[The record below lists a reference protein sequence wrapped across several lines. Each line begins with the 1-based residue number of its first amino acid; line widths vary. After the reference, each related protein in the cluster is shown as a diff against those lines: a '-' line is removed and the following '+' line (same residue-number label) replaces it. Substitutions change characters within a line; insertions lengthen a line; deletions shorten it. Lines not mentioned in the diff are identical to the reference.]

1 MGRRDPPP
9 LADEAFFMPS
19 DLSFW
24 VQTLLN
30 CLGLGS
36 LLLIIAIGLNI
47 IYGINRV
54 INLAHGSL
62 YALGAYFGFTLVE
75 QGLNFFL
82 ALLISPLLVMGVGL
96 VIERTVIN
104 PIRKRPM
111 LYSLVLTYGVMVFLD
126 GMMKYVWGV
135 QPRFIATPAFLS
147 QTIHLGPIPYPFYR
161 FFLLVATV
169 VAMIALMYLLGRT
182 KLGLSMRAASN
193 IPEMV
198 SVLGIN
204 MNLIHIVVFALGCIL
219 AGIGGVLA
227 GPLLTVYPMMGNEM
241 LISCFVVLVIGGLG
255 SLRGAVIS
263 ALLVGFVQT
272 LGYIFITDYAM
283 VVVYVMMAVILSL
296 MPRGILGEGKFE

>member
-1 MGRRDPPP
+1 
-9 LADEAFFMPS
+9 
-19 DLSFW
+19 
-24 VQTLLN
+24 VT
-30 CLGLGS
+30 
-36 LLLIIAIGLNI
+36 
-47 IYGINRV
+47 
-54 INLAHGSL
+54 
-62 YALGAYFGFTLVE
+62 
-75 QGLNFFL
+75 
-82 ALLISPLLVMGVGL
+82 
-96 VIERTVIN
+96 
-104 PIRKRPM
+104 
-111 LYSLVLTYGVMVFLD
+111 
-126 GMMKYVWGV
+126 
-135 QPRFIATPAFLS
+135 
-147 QTIHLGPIPYPFYR
+147 
-161 FFLLVATV
+161 
-169 VAMIALMYLLGRT
+169 MIALMYLLGRT

-193 IPEMV
+193 LPEMV

>member
-1 MGRRDPPP
+1 MT
-9 LADEAFFMPS
+9 
-19 DLSFW
+19 FW
-24 VQTLLN
+24 VQTVLN
-30 CLGLGS
+30 CLGLGG

-62 YALGAYFGFTLVE
+62 YALGAYFGFTFVDG
-75 QGLNFFL
+75 GLNFFL
-82 ALLISPLLVMGVGL
+82 ALLISPLMVAAVGVL
-96 VIERTVIN
+96 IERSVIK

-111 LYSLVLTYGVMVFLD
+111 LYSLILTYGVMVFLD
-126 GMMKYVWGV
+126 GMIKYVWGV

-147 QTIHLGPIPYPFYR
+147 QTIFLAGIPYPFYR
-161 FFLLVATV
+161 FFILIVTAIV
-169 VAMIALMYLLGRT
+169 MIGLMYLLNNT
-182 KLGLSMRAASN
+182 KLGISMRAASN

-198 SVLGIN
+198 SILGIN
-204 MNLIHIVVFALGCIL
+204 LNLLHVIVFGLGCFF

-227 GPLLTVYPMMGNEM
+227 GPLLTVYPMMGHEM

-283 VVVYVMMAVILSL
+283 VVVYVMMAFILSL

>member
-1 MGRRDPPP
+1 
-9 LADEAFFMPS
+9 MPS
-19 DLSFW
+19 DITFW
-24 VQTLLN
+24 VQTVLN
-30 CLGLGS
+30 CLGLGG

-62 YALGAYFGFTLVE
+62 YALGAYFGFTLVAG
-75 QGLNFFL
+75 GLNFFL
-82 ALLISPLLVMGVGL
+82 ALLISPFLVAGVGL
-96 VIERTVIN
+96 LIERSVIN

-111 LYSLVLTYGVMVFLD
+111 LYSLIMTYGVMVFLD
-126 GMMKYVWGV
+126 GMTKYIWGV

-147 QTIHLGPIPYPFYR
+147 KTIYLGGIPYPFYR
-161 FFLLVATV
+161 FFLLIVTALV
-169 VAMIALMYLLGRT
+169 MIALMYLLGKT
-182 KLGLSMRAASN
+182 KLGISMRAASN

-204 MNLIHIVVFALGCIL
+204 MNLLHVIVFALGCIF

-227 GPLLTVYPMMGNEM
+227 GPLLTVYPMMGHEM

>member
-1 MGRRDPPP
+1 MP
-9 LADEAFFMPS
+9 ADIT
-19 DLSFW
+19 FW
-24 VQTLLN
+24 VQTVLN
-30 CLGLGS
+30 CLGLGG

-62 YALGAYFGFTLVE
+62 YALGAYFGFTLVAG
-75 QGLNFFL
+75 GLNFFL
-82 ALLISPLLVMGVGL
+82 ALLISPFLVAGVGL
-96 VIERTVIN
+96 LIERSVIN

-111 LYSLVLTYGVMVFLD
+111 LYSLIMTYGVMVFLD
-126 GMMKYVWGV
+126 GMTKYIWGV

-147 QTIHLGPIPYPFYR
+147 KTIYLGGIPYPFYR
-161 FFLLVATV
+161 FFLLIVTALV
-169 VAMIALMYLLGRT
+169 MIALMYLLGKT
-182 KLGLSMRAASN
+182 KLGISMRAASN

-204 MNLIHIVVFALGCIL
+204 MNLLHVIVFALGCIF

-227 GPLLTVYPMMGNEM
+227 GPLLTVYPMMGHEM